1 MSSTIPSAAQP
12 FVDLAEGRPPDH
24 PATDV
29 IVEPQQPPPPTVVG
43 PIRRRRLDTVL
54 IAFGAVVTVVL
65 AVAGGLLMWGHN
77 FADDYVGRELTSQN
91 IVFPAAA
98 ALQQENRTDLLGYAG
113 QQVTTGSEAEA
124 YASYIAHHLEGI
136 ADGQTYADLGAPER
150 AAKAAVQD
158 AKDQGADQA
167 TVDGL
172 QAKATAL
179 TAQRDSLF
187 KGETLRGLL
196 LSSYAWATIG
206 RIAGIAAWVA
216 FAGALVMAVLVIAGM
231 VHLRRNRHTVRTA

>member
-1 MSSTIPSAAQP
+1 MSSTVPSAAQP
-12 FVDLAEGRPPDH
+12 FVDLAEGRQPDH

-29 IVEPQQPPPPTVVG
+29 IVDAQQPPPPTVVG

-113 QQVTTGSEAEA
+113 QQVTTGNQAEA
-124 YASYIAHHLEGI
+124 YAGYIAHHLDGI
-136 ADGQTYADLGAPER
+136 ADGQTYADLSGPER

-196 LSSYAWATIG
+196 LSTYAWATIG
-206 RIAGIAAWVA
+206 TIAGIAAIVCFVA
-216 FAGALVMAVLVIAGM
+216 AGVMAALVVLGAI
-231 VHLRRNRHTVRTA
+231 HRHRTA